1 MSARRRCRG
10 TRGGAA
16 PWRATARSRGENA
29 VNARMSSPASYRYLA
44 AARTLRCEIRVVH
57 GAATWA
63 ARLPKR
69 VPFLACSSR
78 SGRSSWCS
86 QLRAMHGAVGRNS
99 WTTVGGITTWPRRS
113 KVSSA
118 DGGQPAPDEEHLR
131 ARREAARDH
140 RFARI
145 SSIAAD
151 QGELLHAKVDWYGTY
166 QHCGGRNLCQPRP
179 GSVGQGR
186 ARHFPH
192 SRRPAGRLEPRY
204 RATGARTGA
213 DGRHHI
219 RSG

>member
-1 MSARRRCRG
+1 MSARTRCRG

-16 PWRATARSRGENA
+16 RGAAPPDLAGRCCECQDVVAGLVQVLGSGANPTLRDPRRARRCDLG
-29 VNARMSSPASYRYLA
+29 SPVAQ
-44 AARTLRCEIRVVH
+44 ARTLFSVQLPE
-57 GAATWA
+57 WA
-63 ARLPKR
+63 IELVFPAQGYARR
-69 VPFLACSSR
+69 RRQEFMDDGRRHHHLA
-78 SGRSSWCS
+78 
-86 QLRAMHGAVGRNS
+86 QAEQ
-99 WTTVGGITTWPRRS
+99 
-113 KVSSA
+113 VSSA

-151 QGELLHAKVDWYGTY
+151 QGELLHAKADWYGTY

-179 GSVGQGR
+179 VSVGQGR
-186 ARHFPH
+186 ARHLPH

-213 DGRHHI
+213 DGSHHI